1 MRSMGLRYFLFRTA
15 PWVLTLACLS
25 IGSEAGAVQK
35 ILTTSGAWQAIEAVT
50 DGRTLCYLVASPTL
64 RLPADLKR
72 DPGHLFVT
80 LRGGAGRTE
89 ASIEFGYRLAATEHR
104 ATTGDRV
111 FALVAQN
118 ENAWLR
124 DGGREDDFLAALKA
138 GRELTVSA
146 RSARGND
153 TTDLYSLIGFGAAH
167 AALLDRCRP

>member
-1 MRSMGLRYFLFRTA
+1 M
-15 PWVLTLACLS
+15 ACLAVVN
-25 IGSEAGAVQK
+25 EAAAAQK
-35 ILTTSGAWQAIEAVT
+35 ILSTSGAWQAVEASG
-50 DGRTLCYLVASPTL
+50 DGKTLCYLVASPTT
-64 RLPADLKR
+64 RLPPDLKR

-80 LRGGAGRTE
+80 LTTGAKRTE
-89 ASIEFGYRLAATEHR
+89 ASIEFGYRLGPGEHR
-104 ATTGDRV
+104 ASTGDRA

-124 DGGREDDFLAALKA
+124 DDAQEDAFVAALKG
-138 GRELTVSA
+138 GRELTVTA